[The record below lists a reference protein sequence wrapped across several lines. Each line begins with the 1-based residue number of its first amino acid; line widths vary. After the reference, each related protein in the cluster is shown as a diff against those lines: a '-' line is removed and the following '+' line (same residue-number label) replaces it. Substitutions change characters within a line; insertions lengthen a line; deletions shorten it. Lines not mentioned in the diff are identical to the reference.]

1 MNGPVFTT
9 HVDCA
14 PGAGAEDCITR
25 ECRLWRAQLVSRP
38 RRRPTRRR
46 ASPAPL
52 SAQTVAGW
60 LVWADIL
67 LDVIGGVES
76 ALREGCPRTMTGVS
90 QHWFSGHFRHVFSTP
105 MHYPALTVV

>member
-1 MNGPVFTT
+1 M
-9 HVDCA
+9 DCA

-25 ECRLWRAQLVSRP
+25 ARRLERAPLVSRP

-46 ASPAPL
+46 ASPVPL
-52 SAQTVAGW
+52 SAQTVVGW

-76 ALREGCPRTMTGVS
+76 ALREGCLRTLTGVS
-90 QHWFSGHFRHVFSTP
+90 QHWFSGHF
-105 MHYPALTVV
+105 